1 MGSGYTIFGI
11 LEMNLAILGLGG
23 FKSRAGFLAAGF
35 EVFRLRRSRKD
46 NHQNNGQEKACKE
59 YLLPCLVFGFKF

>member
-1 MGSGYTIFGI
+1 MGLGYTIFGI
-11 LEMNLAILGLGG
+11 LEMNLGG

-46 NHQNNGQEKACKE
+46 NHQNNGQGKACKE
-59 YLLPCLVFGFKF
+59 YLLPWFFGFMF